1 MFLAEDT
8 IQLVP
13 DGTLLLHLVIIVV
26 MVAVLNRTLLK
37 PINKILADR
46 DRYILGRGDEA
57 GEMGKAREKH
67 LADYNSA
74 LSKARSDGYHLLE
87 RERGQAVKEKED
99 KIKAFKEE
107 TARVVSAELR
117 TTEEQEQRVRL
128 ELEGE
133 AAQLGSMITDQI
145 LRRN

>member
-1 MFLAEDT
+1 MFLAEST

-13 DGTLLLHLVIIVV
+13 DGTLLLHLLMVVV
-26 MVAVLNRTLLK
+26 MVAVVNRTLLK

-46 DRYILGRGDEA
+46 DRHILGRVDEA
-57 GEMGKAREKH
+57 SEMLKAREKL
-67 LADYNSA
+67 LAEYNSA

-99 KIKAFKEE
+99 KIKAFREE
-107 TARVVSAELR
+107 SARVVSAELR
-117 TTEEQEQRVRL
+117 TTHEQEQRIRV

-133 AAQLGSMITDQI
+133 AAQLGAMITDQI
-145 LRRN
+145 LRRH

>member
-1 MFLAEDT
+1 MFLAEST

-13 DGTLLLHLVIIVV
+13 DGTLLLHLLMVVV
-26 MVAVLNRTLLK
+26 MVAVVNRTLLK

-46 DRYILGRGDEA
+46 DRHILGRVDEA
-57 GEMGKAREKH
+57 SEMIKTREKQ
-67 LADYNSA
+67 LAEYESA

-87 RERGQAVKEKED
+87 RERSQAVKEKED

-107 TARVVSAELR
+107 TARVMSAELR
-117 TTEEQEQRVRL
+117 TTHEQEQRIRG

-133 AAQLGSMITDQI
+133 AAQLGGMITDQI
-145 LRRN
+145 LRRH

>member
-13 DGTLLLHLVIIVV
+13 DGTLLLHLVMVIV

-46 DRYILGRGDEA
+46 DRYILGRVDEA
-57 GEMGKAREKH
+57 SELLKKKEKQ
-67 LADYNSA
+67 LAEYNSA
-74 LSKARSDGYHLLE
+74 LSKARTDGYHLLE

-107 TARVVSAELR
+107 TARVIGAELR
-117 TTEEQEQRVRL
+117 TTQEQEQRIRL

-133 AAQLGSMITDQI
+133 AAQLGAKITDQI